1 MNIPPLRFWS
11 YEAHH
16 MRCVREK
23 DYDDAIAQLADMR
36 ERLQLIADN
45 SDDKNVVEI
54 CRFALEQK

>member
-1 MNIPPLRFWS
+1 MNALTRKLS
-11 YEAHH
+11 K
-16 MRCVREK
+16 REEMA
-23 DYDDAIAQLADMR
+23 YRTIAALEEKLADMR